1 MIRVLLGAGSA
12 AAANGI
18 TADVDLLL
26 DPGGGGSAGENFTV
40 TASVE
45 AGSAT
50 GEGFSAGIDELAA
63 LSISGG
69 DVTAGAALDG
79 YDETITTT
87 LFAGGAPANGIN
99 STVTI
104 SLTSGVAGS
113 GVVLPAIGDA
123 FEGGFYAGLISH
135 TADGVATHA
144 LIVAPRATGASGTG
158 YTITTN
164 RAWKTSLTSTFG
176 TASTF
181 DGAANTAS
189 MVTAGIANHPAANFC
204 VGLSIGGFTDWYL
217 PARYEL
223 DIAYENLK
231 PDTTAN
237 NTSHG
242 INDYSVP
249 KRTVN
254 RTSGNPSQTS
264 VAAFQTGGA
273 EAFVPEITWSS
284 TRNTSSDA
292 FRVTFSNG
300 INGTTSY
307 TSNNR
312 VRAFRKIAL

>member
-1 MIRVLLGAGSA
+1 MIRLLLAPGSA
-12 AAANGI
+12 AAANGM
-18 TADVDLLL
+18 TADVDVLL
-26 DPGGGGSAGENFTV
+26 DAGAAGSAGENFMV

-87 LFAGGAPANGIN
+87 LIAGGAPANGIN

-144 LIVAPRATGASGTG
+144 LIVAPRATGASGSG
-158 YTITTN
+158 YTIPTMLQW
-164 RAWKTSLTSTFG
+164 RTSAGSIQGAF
-176 TASTF
+176 SPF
-181 DGAANTAS
+181 DGAANTALMTS
-189 MVTAGIANHPAANFC
+189 SPAADFC
-204 VGLSIGGFTDWYL
+204 TGLSIGGYSDWYL
-217 PARYEL
+217 PARFEL

-237 NTSHG
+237 NTSWG
-242 INDYSVP
+242 INNYSVP

-254 RTSGNPSQTS
+254 RTSGNPARTS
-264 VAAFQTGGA
+264 LAAFQTGGA
-273 EAFVPEITWSS
+273 QAFVAGLHYSS
-284 TRNTSSDA
+284 TEDSSNFAWELRFNDGRQDLNFKTNTSS
-292 FRVTFSNG
+292 
-300 INGTTSY
+300 
-307 TSNNR
+307 
-312 VRAFRKIAL
+312 VRAFRKVAL